1 MYGGEL
7 GESSVVT
14 QLTRH
19 KHCQAAA
26 RVEVV
31 PVTSLELAQSHQE
44 FVVGSSLSLP
54 VNMKFSAGEISSC
67 QSLPLQSL
75 QTEPA
80 FSSSLVDGTESGCA
94 SLVVTSSKVSSS
106 KLTLSWSYSALSGDL
121 ITLTDSKYLASY
133 EELRPVWP
141 ALGETTVAVETE
153 REVEWRGGPQPWP
166 LQPGSHYSEV
176 ESSDESVLTA
186 ARVASSEGGYVY
198 RVRCLTSGETS
209 VTLNVGNRPS
219 SSLPSPVTATSSV
232 KVTC

>member
-54 VNMKFSAGEISSC
+54 VKIKFSAGEIFYC

-94 SLVVTSSKVSSS
+94 SIVVTSSKVSSS
-106 KLTLSWSYSALSGDL
+106 KLTLSWSYPALSGDL

-133 EELRPVWP
+133 EELRPVY
-141 ALGETTVAVETE
+141 VAGPGGDQ
-153 REVEWRGGPQPWP
+153 RGCG
-166 LQPGSHYSEV
+166 
-176 ESSDESVLTA
+176 D
-186 ARVASSEGGYVY
+186 
-198 RVRCLTSGETS
+198 
-209 VTLNVGNRPS
+209 
-219 SSLPSPVTATSSV
+219 
-232 KVTC
+232 